1 LLLDG
6 VYLISSGAEFS
17 FLIPLRL
24 KSTEK
29 VSHRVS
35 MKSTADVYGVC
46 AEYARSVRNIF
57 ALFFCSY

>member
-29 VSHRVS
+29 VSHRVC
-35 MKSTADVYGVC
+35 MKSTADIYGVC
-46 AEYARSVRNIF
+46 AECARSVRIIF